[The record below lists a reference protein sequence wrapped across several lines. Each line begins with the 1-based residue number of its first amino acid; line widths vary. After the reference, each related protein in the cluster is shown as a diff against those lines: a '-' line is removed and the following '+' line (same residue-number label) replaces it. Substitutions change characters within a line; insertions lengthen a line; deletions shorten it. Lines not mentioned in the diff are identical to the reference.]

1 MSPLRSEDETREKR
15 KMDKKNE
22 SFKPYISADKVLP
35 EFTVTS
41 ILMGII
47 LAVVFGAANAYLGL
61 KVGMTVSASIPAAVI
76 SLGVI
81 RVIMKKNSILES
93 NMVQTIGSAGE
104 SLAAGAIFTM
114 PALFLWAEEGKIDM
128 PGYLEITLIA
138 LFGGILGVLFMI
150 PLRKAL
156 IVEEHGTL
164 PYPEGMACAEVLL
177 AGEEGGSNASTV
189 FAGMGLGAAFKFI
202 VDGLKIVPADIATPN
217 IKGYAGQIGVEIYP
231 ALIGVGYICGPSIS
245 SYMFAGGII
254 AWLVLIPAVVFFG
267 GSVDF
272 ATLGNTGLA
281 GQTIAEVY
289 EANGASAIWSNVIK
303 YVGAG
308 AIATGGVI
316 SLLKSLP
323 LIVKTFA
330 GAMKSLKNTS
340 GGTNVRTDR
349 DLKMPVVLG
358 IILIVIILIWL
369 VPSVPVSLL
378 GAFLIAIFGFFFAT
392 VSSRMVGLI
401 GSSNNPVSGMAIA
414 TLLISTFVLKATG
427 NTGMAG
433 MTGAIAIG
441 SIICVIAAIAGDTS
455 QDLKTGF
462 IVGATPAKQQVGELI
477 GVVASGFAIAGV
489 MSLLN
494 KAWGFGSAEIPAPQ
508 ATLMKM
514 IVEGI
519 MDAKLPWVLVFM
531 GVFLALA
538 LEVLRV
544 PVMPFAIGLYLPIYL
559 SCGIMVGGVVRLFLD
574 KKKEAEAKK
583 KEMISNGTL
592 YCAGM
597 IAGEGLVGI
606 LMAVLAI
613 IKVGDNS
620 IAAIIGGL
628 FNLSGA
634 AGNIVGL
641 IVLAL
646 MILSLL
652 KFSVWSKTKSK

>member
-1 MSPLRSEDETREKR
+1 MNPLRSEDETREKR

-114 PALFLWAEEGKIDM
+114 PALFLWAEEGKIAM

-156 IVEEHGTL
+156 IVEEHGIL

-202 VDGLKIVPADIATPN
+202 VDGLKIVPSDIATPN

-267 GSVDF
+267 GSIDF

-323 LIVKTFA
+323 LIIKTFA

-544 PVMPFAIGLYLPIYL
+544 PIMPFAIGLYLPIYL

-620 IAAIIGGL
+620 IGAIIGGL

-646 MILSLL
+646 MNLSLL
-652 KFSVWSKTKSK
+652 KFSVWSKKKSK

>member
-1 MSPLRSEDETREKR
+1 MNPLRSEDETREKR

-114 PALFLWAEEGKIDM
+114 PALFLWAEEGKIAM

-156 IVEEHGTL
+156 IVEEHGIL

-202 VDGLKIVPADIATPN
+202 VDGLKIVPSDIATPN

-267 GSVDF
+267 GSIDF

-323 LIVKTFA
+323 LIIKTFA

-455 QDLKTGF
+455 QDLKTGS

-620 IAAIIGGL
+620 IGAIIGGL

>member
-1 MSPLRSEDETREKR
+1 
-15 KMDKKNE
+15 
-22 SFKPYISADKVLP
+22 
-35 EFTVTS
+35 
-41 ILMGII
+41 
-47 LAVVFGAANAYLGL
+47 
-61 KVGMTVSASIPAAVI
+61 
-76 SLGVI
+76 
-81 RVIMKKNSILES
+81 
-93 NMVQTIGSAGE
+93 MVQTIGSAGE

-156 IVEEHGTL
+156 IVEEHGIL

-202 VDGLKIVPADIATPN
+202 VDGLKIVPSDITTPN

-267 GSVDF
+267 GSIDF

-323 LIVKTFA
+323 LIIKTFA

-349 DLKMPVVLG
+349 DMKMPVVLG

-620 IAAIIGGL
+620 IGDIIGGL

>member
-1 MSPLRSEDETREKR
+1 
-15 KMDKKNE
+15 MDKKNE

-156 IVEEHGTL
+156 IVEEHGIL

-202 VDGLKIVPADIATPN
+202 VDGLKIVPSDITTPN

-267 GSVDF
+267 GSIDF

-323 LIVKTFA
+323 LIIKTFA

-349 DLKMPVVLG
+349 DMKMPVVLG

-559 SCGIMVGGVVRLFLD
+559 SCGIMVGGVIRLFLD

-620 IAAIIGGL
+620 IGAIIGGL

>member
-1 MSPLRSEDETREKR
+1 MNPLRSEDETREKR

-93 NMVQTIGSAGE
+93 NMLQTIGSAGE

-114 PALFLWAEEGKIDM
+114 PALFLWAEEGKIAM

-156 IVEEHGTL
+156 IVEEHGIL

-202 VDGLKIVPADIATPN
+202 VDGLKIVPSDIATPN

-267 GSVDF
+267 GSIDF

-323 LIVKTFA
+323 LIIKTFA

-574 KKKEAEAKK
+574 KKKQAEAKK

-620 IAAIIGGL
+620 IGAIIGGL

>member
-1 MSPLRSEDETREKR
+1 MNPLRSEDETREKR

-202 VDGLKIVPADIATPN
+202 VDGLKIVPSDIATPN

-267 GSVDF
+267 GSIDF

-289 EANGASAIWSNVIK
+289 AANGASAIWSNVIK

-323 LIVKTFA
+323 LIIKTFA

>member
-1 MSPLRSEDETREKR
+1 MN
-15 KMDKKNE
+15 KNTE
-22 SFKPYISADKVLP
+22 FKPYIPAEKITP
-35 EFTVTS
+35 ELTVTS
-41 ILMGII
+41 VIMGCI
-47 LAVVFGAANAYLGL
+47 LAVIFGAANAYLGL
-61 KVGMTVSASIPAAVI
+61 RVGMTVSASIPAAVI
-76 SLGVI
+76 SMGVI
-81 RVIMKKNSILES
+81 RVILRRNSILES

-114 PALFLWAEEGKIDM
+114 PALFLWAEEGKIAM

-156 IVEEHGTL
+156 IVEEHGIL

-202 VDGLKIVPADIATPN
+202 VDGLKIVPSDIATPN

-267 GSVDF
+267 GSIDF

-323 LIVKTFA
+323 LIIKTFA

-620 IAAIIGGL
+620 IGAIIGGL

>member
-1 MSPLRSEDETREKR
+1 MNPLRSEDETREKR

-114 PALFLWAEEGKIDM
+114 PALFLWAEEGKIAM
-128 PGYLEITLIA
+128 LGYLEITLIA

-156 IVEEHGTL
+156 IVEEHGIL

-202 VDGLKIVPADIATPN
+202 VDGLKIVPSDIATPN

-267 GSVDF
+267 GSIDF

-289 EANGASAIWSNVIK
+289 AANGASAIWSNVIK

-323 LIVKTFA
+323 LIIKTFA

-620 IAAIIGGL
+620 IGAIIGGL

>member
-1 MSPLRSEDETREKR
+1 MNPLRSEDETREKR

-156 IVEEHGTL
+156 IVEEHGIL

-202 VDGLKIVPADIATPN
+202 VDGLKIVPSDITTPN

-267 GSVDF
+267 GSIDF

-323 LIVKTFA
+323 LIIKTFA

-349 DLKMPVVLG
+349 DMKMPVVLG

>member
-156 IVEEHGTL
+156 IVEEHGVL

-202 VDGLKIVPADIATPN
+202 VDGLKIVPSDIATPN

-620 IAAIIGGL
+620 IGDIIGGL

>member
-1 MSPLRSEDETREKR
+1 
-15 KMDKKNE
+15 MDKKNE

-156 IVEEHGTL
+156 IVEEHGVL

-202 VDGLKIVPADIATPN
+202 VDGLKIVPSDITTPN

-267 GSVDF
+267 GSIDF

-620 IAAIIGGL
+620 IGDIIGGL
-628 FNLSGA
+628 FNLSGV

>member
-1 MSPLRSEDETREKR
+1 
-15 KMDKKNE
+15 MDKKNE

-202 VDGLKIVPADIATPN
+202 VDGLKIVPSDITTPN

-289 EANGASAIWSNVIK
+289 EANVASAIWSNVIK

-323 LIVKTFA
+323 LIIKTFA

-494 KAWGFGSAEIPAPQ
+494 KAWGFGSAESPAPQ

-620 IAAIIGGL
+620 IGAIIGGL